1 MTKRHDLNGVRT
13 PLAVCSQPWRGL
25 SAVLAFGIRS
35 RLAPVGR
42 AEGPPI
48 LAGLPPRLSSLAGRA
63 TPLKSP
69 ETRDFTMSK
78 RNGKIDLVPFIPS
91 SSPVCRAADTALVY
105 CVALLGLAAAVIAL
119 ARQVLS

>member
-1 MTKRHDLNGVRT
+1 MTKRHDRIGVRT
-13 PLAVCSQPWRGL
+13 LPAGNSRLWRGL

-35 RLAPVGR
+35 RLVPIGR
-42 AEGPPI
+42 VEVSPAF
-48 LAGLPPRLSSLAGRA
+48 AGLPPRLSNPVGRA
-63 TPLKSP
+63 TTSQSSD
-69 ETRDFTMSK
+69 RHGFTMSK

-105 CVALLGLAAAVIAL
+105 CVVLLGLAAAVIAL